1 MALRIISKLR
11 MPEEFTKAIALE
23 ANTDAAATSNS
34 AMHGVGCMRHTYI
47 ILTIVPSTP
56 PSTNNP
62 KKIFSKVSIRWHR
75 ALRHRL
81 QLQRDTKI

>member
-1 MALRIISKLR
+1 MALRIISKSR

-47 ILTIVPSTP
+47 IPTIVPSTP

-62 KKIFSKVSIRWHR
+62 KNIFRKVSIRWHKT
-75 ALRHRL
+75 LKHRL
-81 QLQRDTKI
+81 PFQRDPKL

>member
-47 ILTIVPSTP
+47 IPTIVPSTP

-62 KKIFSKVSIRWHR
+62 KNIFRKVSIRRHKT
-75 ALRHRL
+75 LKHRL
-81 QLQRDTKI
+81 PFQRDPKL

>member
-11 MPEEFTKAIALE
+11 IPKEFTKAIALE
-23 ANTDAAATSNS
+23 ANTDAATTSNS
-34 AMHGVGCMRHTYI
+34 AMHGVGRMRHTYI
-47 ILTIVPSTP
+47 IPTIVPSTP
-56 PSTNNP
+56 PSTNNH
-62 KKIFSKVSIRWHR
+62 KKIFRKVSIRRHR